1 MTPTPLT
8 QISVCISTYQRPDLL
23 TKLLGGLAQC
33 ETGGHFS
40 YSVVVADNDAAESAR
55 SVVAGLVPTYP
66 VPLTYCT
73 EPRRSIA
80 HVRNMT
86 IAQSTGALIAFIDD
100 DEFPEKEWLI
110 RLHTA
115 LEDHD
120 CAGVLG
126 PVRPYYPAGAP
137 DWVRKGGF
145 FERPEHETGHVM
157 PWPECRTGNV
167 LFRRAII
174 AGVDPVFSPEFGTG
188 GSDVDFFRRM
198 MGSGYRF
205 IWCNEA
211 VVHEVVPSNRWKRRV
226 LIKRALLRGRNS
238 FRQAGGK
245 WQGMAK
251 AAIAIPLYS
260 LALPF
265 LQICGHHLFMR
276 YLIKLCDHVGRLFAA
291 FGVSL
296 VKTREM

>member
-1 MTPTPLT
+1 MTSDSK
-8 QISVCISTYQRPDLL
+8 QISVCISTYQRPALL
-23 TKLLGGLAQC
+23 EKLLGDLAGQ
-33 ETGGHFS
+33 ETGGKFTFS
-40 YSVVVADNDAAESAR
+40 IVVADNDAAESAR
-55 SVVAGLVPTYP
+55 AVVARLARNFP

-86 IAQSTGALIAFIDD
+86 LAQSTGNLIAFIDD
-100 DEFPEKEWLI
+100 DEFPGKDWL
-110 RLHTA
+110 RHLHTA
-115 LEDHD
+115 LEGHD
-120 CAGVLG
+120 CAGVLA
-126 PVRPYYPAGAP
+126 PVRPYYPEGTP
-137 DWVRKGGF
+137 EWVKKGGF

-174 AGVDPVFSPEFGTG
+174 AGIDPVFSPEFGTG

-198 MGSGYRF
+198 TAIGHRF

-211 VVHEVVPSNRWKRRV
+211 IVHEVVPPSRWQRSV

-238 FRQAGGK
+238 FRHP
-245 WQGMAK
+245 QGRWRNVAK
-251 AAIAIPLYS
+251 AVVAIPLYT

-265 LQICGHHLFMR
+265 LQIGGHHLFMR
-276 YLIKLCDHVGRLFAA
+276 YLIKLCDHTGRLFAA
-291 FGVSL
+291 IGIDL
-296 VKTREM
+296 VKQREM